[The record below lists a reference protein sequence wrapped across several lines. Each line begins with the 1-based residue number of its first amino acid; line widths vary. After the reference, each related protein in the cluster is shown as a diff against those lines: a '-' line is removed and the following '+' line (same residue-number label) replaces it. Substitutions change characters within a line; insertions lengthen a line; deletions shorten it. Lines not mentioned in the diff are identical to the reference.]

1 MKIAIVGA
9 AKDSQMEAPFDD
21 ESWEIWVLG
30 NQITDYQGKRVS
42 RIFEVHDNLT
52 EHPKEYPEFLRD
64 LGVRLIVGDN
74 FPLKGD
80 NITVYPY
87 SEVDEL
93 FGAHYLTSSP
103 AYMVAYAVY
112 LGAKEI
118 SVYGIKMAIDDHEY
132 FKQRACFEAWLGF
145 AKGLGIKVTVHESS
159 PILKSNYDEG
169 RHWNN
174 VEKGPFTEDNLLRH
188 AKKHQ
193 EMEEH
198 YRKMMLT
205 HNGARQTY
213 ENLAKVA
220 RGVDSGLPIDFCEIN
235 KPEDV

>member
-1 MKIAIVGA
+1 MKVAILGA
-9 AKDSQMEAPFDD
+9 ARDSQMEAPFDD

-30 NQITDYQGKRVS
+30 NQITDYNGKRVS
-42 RIFEVHDNLT
+42 RIFEVHDNLS
-52 EHPKEYPEFLRD
+52 EHSDDYPKFLAD
-64 LGVRLIVGDN
+64 LGVQLIVSDK
-74 FPLKGD
+74 FPLKAD

-93 FGAHYLTSSP
+93 FGSHYLTSSP
-103 AYMVAYAVY
+103 AYMVALAV
-112 LGAKEI
+112 LWGAKEI
-118 SVYGIKMAIDDHEY
+118 AIFGINMAIDNHEY

-145 AKGLGIKVTVHESS
+145 AKGLGIKVTVHEKS
-159 PILKSNYDEG
+159 PILKSTYDEG

-174 VEKGPFTEDNLLRH
+174 VEKGPFTEDNFLRQ
-188 AKKHQ
+188 AKKHE

-205 HNGARQTY
+205 HNGARQAY

-220 RGVDSGLPIDFCEIN
+220 RGVDSGMPIDFCEIN
-235 KPEDV
+235 KEI